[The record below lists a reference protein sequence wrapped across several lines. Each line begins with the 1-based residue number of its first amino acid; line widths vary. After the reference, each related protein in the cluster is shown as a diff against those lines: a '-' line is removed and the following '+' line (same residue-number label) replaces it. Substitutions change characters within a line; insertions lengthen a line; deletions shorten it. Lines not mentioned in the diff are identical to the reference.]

1 MKNEDNKINFQI
13 METSSTL
20 QTEELKDRTIES
32 FKSRHEDLE
41 RFYINQHVSEYIDDD
56 IEQEF
61 YEYFLSVDV
70 GYDEFVRLQISYGGP
85 QEEFRIFKDG
95 HIEYCLLDWYQ
106 GYSLNVTDNKIAQWL
121 KESFID
127 IGISYNNNI
136 FYDYKKLF
144 EEIELVKKI
153 TDINNWEIEQ
163 DYYEFNMKDEL

>member
-1 MKNEDNKINFQI
+1 M
-13 METSSTL
+13 
-20 QTEELKDRTIES
+20 
-32 FKSRHEDLE
+32 
-41 RFYINQHVSEYIDDD
+41 
-56 IEQEF
+56 
-61 YEYFLSVDV
+61 
-70 GYDEFVRLQISYGGP
+70 
-85 QEEFRIFKDG
+85 
-95 HIEYCLLDWYQ
+95 LDWYQ